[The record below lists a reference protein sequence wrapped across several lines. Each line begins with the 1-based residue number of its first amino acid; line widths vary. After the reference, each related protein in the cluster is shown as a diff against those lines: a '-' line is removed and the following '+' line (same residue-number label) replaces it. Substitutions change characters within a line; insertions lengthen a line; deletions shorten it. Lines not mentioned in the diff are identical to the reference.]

1 MSLAEIISK
10 QEMQRLSK
18 VYFEKVHPLYSFV
31 NRMTFIQQVEQT
43 WNESGSTSH
52 DDVLCGVAALGSLF
66 SGPNACDREADIV
79 RCAKNSLEMT
89 STLRLPSLDHV
100 TAWILRTLYLRMA
113 VGPHAGWMASCITMH
128 MVEATGAHQE
138 TPNASVMLSEMA
150 APNGE
155 KYENSK
161 RATKLYWVAR
171 FLNTW
176 ISNEYG
182 RARVDLQTVSSSTP
196 LPQDNND
203 LTPSLVSIY
212 LLSERFNSTTESKS
226 VSELAII
233 LEDLDRLPLIN
244 DHDVLTLHK
253 ANNAF
258 AIYRRLRT
266 ISSHIPRQ
274 TLSLIIALGIVG
286 LQGALRMARVQ
297 QPWWHVAN
305 IPFQFVC
312 VLLAMDTRES
322 LSRVG
327 EAMSVLR
334 AVAQHFDTWKMR
346 KAVDTAELLIQMY
359 RKNKEK
365 NASVLGEGLETRLPD
380 ALADPASIEGES
392 LAQPEEP
399 HLRDFEIG
407 VAKPGLDLDLDLDN
421 FDWDLFLSSNP
432 EFLMS

>member
-43 WNESGSTSH
+43 WNESGCASH
-52 DDVLCGVAALGSLF
+52 DYVLCGVAALGSLF
-66 SGPNACDREADIV
+66 SSPNACDREADIV
-79 RCAKNSLEMT
+79 RCTKNSLEMT
-89 STLRLPSLDHV
+89 SILRLPSLDHV
-100 TAWILRTLYLRMA
+100 TAWILRTLYLRMV
-113 VGPHAGWMASCITMH
+113 VGLHAGWMASCRTMH
-128 MVEATGAHQE
+128 MVETTGAHQE

-150 APNGE
+150 APNGK

-212 LLSERFNSTTESKS
+212 LLSERFNSITESKS

-266 ISSHIPRQ
+266 ISSRIPRH
-274 TLSLIIALGIVG
+274 TLSLIIASEVLDCKGPFVWLGCSNRGGTSPI
-286 LQGALRMARVQ
+286 
-297 QPWWHVAN
+297 
-305 IPFQFVC
+305 
-312 VLLAMDTRES
+312 S
-322 LSRVG
+322 LYNSY
-327 EAMSVLR
+327 ACC
-334 AVAQHFDTWKMR
+334 
-346 KAVDTAELLIQMY
+346 
-359 RKNKEK
+359 
-365 NASVLGEGLETRLPD
+365 
-380 ALADPASIEGES
+380 
-392 LAQPEEP
+392 
-399 HLRDFEIG
+399 
-407 VAKPGLDLDLDLDN
+407 
-421 FDWDLFLSSNP
+421 
-432 EFLMS
+432 